1 LKNTKLRL
9 ANHTLETLHEGDEV
23 ASRPEHDV
31 YGGVSF
37 KPIEEVF
44 VRTGRVL
51 HLHLSDGQLIRTTP
65 EQPFWVEE
73 FGWTPAD
80 VLRADLRLATLGGEW
95 VTVEEAFDTGEYETV
110 YNCRVAEWHTYFVSG
125 EEYVT
130 AVWAHNAYSIALG
143 ILEKGL
149 PAFAAA
155 NDAKFWDQWKR
166 EHFNIPESRLFHP
179 TSFAFPIGASGF
191 GKAFSLVVPNA
202 EMIFVLLRGMTLY
215 EIPYRASTETVE
227 RSITLWEIWELMTNN
242 RYIDK
247 RPAMRFD
254 WGDGTSMMD
263 YPAFRERMR
272 DVFLPHA
279 RTEAQEN
286 PSWATS
292 RGLKPYTIRSII
304 RLGYTVGEVETML
317 ATP

>member
-1 LKNTKLRL
+1 V
-9 ANHTLETLHEGDEV
+9 E
-23 ASRPEHDV
+23 
-31 YGGVSF
+31 
-37 KPIEEVF
+37 
-44 VRTGRVL
+44 
-51 HLHLSDGQLIRTTP
+51 QL
-65 EQPFWVEE
+65 
-73 FGWTPAD
+73 GWTPAD
-80 VLRADLRLATLGGEW
+80 VLKAGMRLATLGGEW
-95 VTVEEAFDTGEYETV
+95 VSV
-110 YNCRVAEWHTYFVSG
+110 
-125 EEYVT
+125 
-130 AVWAHNAYSIALG
+130 
-143 ILEKGL
+143 
-149 PAFAAA
+149 
-155 NDAKFWDQWKR
+155 
-166 EHFNIPESRLFHP
+166 
-179 TSFAFPIGASGF
+179 
-191 GKAFSLVVPNA
+191 LVVPNA

-227 RSITLWEIWELMTNN
+227 RSVTSWEIWELMTNN

-272 DVFLPHA
+272 DVFLPHV